1 MPWVEC
7 LLFIA
12 VAYVAVVVV
21 RGTIQTIT
29 WFLEEFI
36 PVGRVPNRAREKP
49 PPRHHDSASATV
61 SASGNRGNGPS
72 HFKRR
77 PLVLTAPIHPLR
89 WLMEFLRGLVCRRRF
104 DYWVEAALG
113 ETDADKR
120 VKYCTKALRLNPAYE
135 PAWGLKANTLL
146 ELKRYEEAV
155 PCFNKVLEMRPS
167 SMAWYRKG
175 LCCYHLKRYEEAVA
189 CFDKT
194 LAACAGKD
202 RQLFDDASHHK
213 KAAEEEWQQQGATG

>member
-21 RGTIQTIT
+21 RGIVQAIA
-29 WFLEEFI
+29 WFMEEFLT
-36 PVGRVPNRAREKP
+36 VAREPNRATEKP

-61 SASGNRGNGPS
+61 SASANRESAPP
-72 HFKRR
+72 HFERK
-77 PLVLTAPIHPLR
+77 PLVLTEPIHPVR
-89 WLMEFLRGLVCRRRF
+89 WSVEFLRSLVCRRRF
-104 DYWVEAALG
+104 QYWVEAALG
-113 ETDADKR
+113 ETDPDKR
-120 VKYCTKALRLNPAYE
+120 VKYCSKALRLNPAYE
-135 PAWGLKANTLL
+135 PAWGLKANALL

-155 PCFNKVLEMRPS
+155 PCFDKVLEMRPN

-175 LCCYHLKRYEEAVA
+175 IGCYHLKRYEEAAA

-202 RQLFDDASHHK
+202 HQLFDEASHHK
-213 KAAEEEWQQQGATG
+213 KAAEEEWQQQRATG